1 MSTPSLK
8 DLEAQYAHLGA
19 EALEAARSFY
29 QAGRQSAIN
38 EAATYDEHRT
48 AVYEGGAFSIWDDED
63 VTHKVCKFLS
73 ERLPGVEHEAIEE
86 MVFNE
91 DVQPAEVKQALDV
104 ISAQVRAAFVGFFSN
119 SSDPD
124 EYVDYELEGSE
135 LTEARVEHMAT
146 LSQHL
151 QQG

>member
-8 DLEAQYAHLGA
+8 DLEARYAHLGA

-29 QAGRQSAIN
+29 QAGRQSTIN
-38 EAATYDEHRT
+38 ESATYDEHRT

-63 VTHKVCKFLS
+63 VAHKVCSFLS
-73 ERLPGVEHEAIEE
+73 EQLPDVEHDDVEE
-86 MVFNE
+86 MVFNQ
-91 DVQPAEVKQALDV
+91 DVQPAHIQQALDV
-104 ISAQVRAAFVGFFSN
+104 VSAQVRAAYVGFFSN

-124 EYVDYELEGSE
+124 EYVDFELAGNDQA
-135 LTEARVEHMAT
+135 EARVEPLAT

-151 QQG
+151 QQN

>member
-8 DLEAQYAHLGA
+8 DLEARYSHLGA

-38 EAATYDEHRT
+38 ESATYDEHRT
-48 AVYEGGAFSIWDDED
+48 AVSDGGAIAIWDDED

-73 ERLPGVEHEAIEE
+73 EELPGVEHEAIEE
-86 MVFNE
+86 MVFNP

-124 EYVDYELEGSE
+124 EYVDYELEGYEQTSE
-135 LTEARVEHMAT
+135 RAEHMAT

-151 QQG
+151 EQG

>member
-8 DLEAQYAHLGA
+8 DLEARYAHLGV

-38 EAATYDEHRT
+38 ESATYDEHRT

-63 VTHKVCKFLS
+63 VAHKVCSFLS
-73 ERLPGVEHEAIEE
+73 EQLPGVEHETIEE
-86 MVFNE
+86 MVFNQ
-91 DVQPAEVKQALDV
+91 DIQPAEVKQALDV
-104 ISAQVRAAFVGFFSN
+104 ISAQVRAAYVGFFSN

-124 EYVDYELEGSE
+124 EYVDFELEGAE
-135 LTEARVEHMAT
+135 LTEERVKPLAT

-151 QQG
+151 QQN